1 MHTLRELAAPSQEV
15 EGELYGT
22 LGFARKSR
30 WKAGPYAVR
39 GSVCPLALFIIIF
52 AVNAAKA
59 NAAQQKEL
67 RTRCI
72 FPLTDGQEA
81 ASAMQREYGF
91 LYLGELL
98 ERYEER
104 FGMTLPDRRAIAL
117 ALGYTSDITTPEMF
131 VGSQKGNFIQ
141 AVRRHTDA
149 EPDIYLAGAL
159 YLIHRKECTVVILED
174 HMKKWTYTKTE
185 ELIFAMSLFPDKEQ
199 AFAQLGGQLIDLLG
213 KGRTLPV
220 FGNTDIFN
228 CAFAMLYPL
237 KKQMKARRMDVLR
250 ALLSLPVSFV
260 REGNKHH
267 GWLLEHGYTPVEI
280 VYANAAALCSQC
292 VPGGPGRKS
301 LTAEKLIVAL
311 FRTVLAYDKA
321 LPAEVYEQLSQ
332 IYQMYSTFDVKCYG
346 EHRLA
351 DTLWEGA
358 QIQTPETTAWF
369 IHCCGDTL
377 HPATA
382 GFDVMESK
390 WDALAVSLDAKVYQK
405 LFASCL
411 GEDMNV
417 AQLQERL
424 DRYRALTQKDY
435 LTWYSEDA
443 YIDKF
448 PLLVKTG
455 IIDLWA
461 AFQSCL
467 SEDSA
472 ISKPRLLRHIKE
484 YCRGVTKPQAFEFL
498 KQFLPQYGYQG
509 KESYLDQYQHGFE
522 YELWEQKGYNGGEII
537 LKLHR
542 DFLADDPE
550 GQRMLLH
557 WVDEYFFTENPKRY
571 LDFVTAVLKNEE
583 VAALLSPEDQRGIFD
598 AVISRSKLSAYDA
611 GQLKQRYLTPEE
623 QESEQTAKKAAAEE
637 EKRQEHLKLV
647 QDIEDCYADSSN
659 GTFEAVIKFLNK
671 YRYYSDR
678 EKIAHRVV
686 RDGLGQLLQTN
697 GAALAPKEAGRFLDV
712 CGELVGSGTLDW
724 AELQSYILRI
734 KEVKRDDPDSDPD
747 E

>member
-1 MHTLRELAAPSQEV
+1 MNLSNMSVFAAQIN
-15 EGELYGT
+15 LK
-22 LGFARKSR
+22 L
-30 WKAGPYAVR
+30 
-39 GSVCPLALFIIIF
+39 LNDIIIF
-52 AVNAAKA
+52 VVNAAKA

-72 FPLTDGQEA
+72 FPLSPGQPA

-104 FGMTLPDRRAIAL
+104 FGMTPPDRRAIAL

-131 VGSQKGNFIQ
+131 VGSQKGDFIQ
-141 AVRRHTDA
+141 AVRRHADA
-149 EPDIYLAGAL
+149 EPDIYLTGAL
-159 YLIHRKECTVVILED
+159 YLIHRKECTVVILEN
-174 HMKKWTYTKTE
+174 HLKEWTYTKTE

-199 AFAQLGGQLIDLLG
+199 AFAQFGGQLVELLG

-220 FGNTDIFN
+220 FGNTDILN
-228 CAFAMLYPL
+228 CAFAMLFPL
-237 KKQMKARRMDVLR
+237 KRRMKARSMDVLR

-260 REGNKHH
+260 KEGSKHH
-267 GWLLEHGYTPVEI
+267 GWLLEHGYTAMEI

-292 VPGGPGRKS
+292 VPGGPGRNS

-311 FRTVLAYDKA
+311 FRTVLAYDKP
-321 LPAEVYEQLSQ
+321 LPAEVYGQLTQ
-332 IYQMYSTFDVKCYG
+332 IYQMYSTFDIKCC
-346 EHRLA
+346 EVHRLA
-351 DTLWEGA
+351 DTLRGGL
-358 QIQTPETTAWF
+358 QIQTPETMAWF
-369 IHCCGDTL
+369 IRCTGDAL
-377 HPATA
+377 HPATTS
-382 GFDVMESK
+382 FDIMKSK
-390 WDALAVSLDAKVYQK
+390 WDALAVSLDAEAYQK
-405 LFASCL
+405 LFADCL
-411 GEDMNV
+411 GEDMNA

-424 DRYRALTQKDY
+424 NRYCALTQKDY
-435 LTWYSEDA
+435 LTWYSEKA
-443 YIDKF
+443 YISKF
-448 PLLVKTG
+448 PLLVKAG
-455 IIDLWA
+455 IINLWTS
-461 AFQSCL
+461 FQSCL
-467 SEDSA
+467 SEDGA
-472 ISKPRLLRHIKE
+472 ISNPNLLQHIKD
-484 YCRGVTKPQAFEFL
+484 YCRGVTTPQAFEFL

-509 KESYLDQYQHGFE
+509 KERYLDQYQHGFE
-522 YELWEQKGYNGGEII
+522 SELWKEKSYSSEII
-537 LKLHR
+537 FTLSR
-542 DFLADDPE
+542 DFLKDDPA
-550 GQRMLLH
+550 GQWMLLH
-557 WVDEYFFTENPKRY
+557 WVDEYFFTKKPKSY
-571 LDFVTAVLKNEE
+571 LNFVIAVLKTED

-598 AVISRSKLSAYDA
+598 VVISRSKLSAYDA

-623 QESEQTAKKAAAEE
+623 QQAEQAAQKAAAEE

-678 EKIAHRVV
+678 EKIAHRVA

-697 GAALAPKEAGRFLDV
+697 GAALGLKEAGRFLDV

-724 AELQSYILRI
+724 VELQSYILRI

>member
-1 MHTLRELAAPSQEV
+1 MNVSNMSA
-15 EGELYGT
+15 YG
-22 LGFARKSR
+22 LQINLK
-30 WKAGPYAVR
+30 
-39 GSVCPLALFIIIF
+39 LLNDIIIF
-52 AVNAAKA
+52 VVNAAKA
-59 NAAQQKEL
+59 SCAQKGDL

-72 FPLTDGQEA
+72 FPLTDNQAA

-104 FGMTLPDRRAIAL
+104 FSITLPDRRAIAL
-117 ALGYTSDITTPEMF
+117 ALGYTRDIATPEMF
-131 VGSQKGNFIQ
+131 VGSQRGDFIQ
-141 AVRRHTDA
+141 AVRRYA
-149 EPDIYLAGAL
+149 ENDVYLTGAL
-159 YLIHRKECTVVILED
+159 YLIHERESSAVVFED
-174 HMKKWTYTKTE
+174 HLKKWTYTQTE

-199 AFAQLGGQLIDLLG
+199 AFAQFGDRLVDLLG
-213 KGRTLPV
+213 KGRTLPI
-220 FGNTDIFN
+220 FSNTDILN
-228 CAFAMLYPL
+228 CAFAMLFPL
-237 KKQMKARRMDVLR
+237 KKRMKARRMDVLR

-260 REGNKHH
+260 KEGSKHH
-267 GWLLEHGYTPVEI
+267 SWLLEHGYTSIEI

-292 VPGGPGRKS
+292 VPGGPGRNS

-332 IYQMYSTFDVKCYG
+332 IYQMYAKFDVKCCGKY
-346 EHRLA
+346 RLA
-351 DTLWEGA
+351 DTLRDGV
-358 QIQTPETTAWF
+358 QIQTPETMAWF
-369 IHCCGDTL
+369 IRCTGDVL
-377 HPATA
+377 HPATMS
-382 GFDVMESK
+382 FDILESK
-390 WDALAVSLDAKVYQK
+390 WDALAVNLDAETYQK
-405 LFASCL
+405 LFTDCL
-411 GEDMNV
+411 SEDMNA
-417 AQLQERL
+417 AQIQERL

-467 SEDSA
+467 SEDGA
-472 ISKPRLLRHIKE
+472 ISRPRLLQHIKE
-484 YCRGVTKPQAFEFL
+484 YCRGITKPQAFEFL
-498 KQFLPQYGYQG
+498 KRFLPQYGYQG
-509 KESYLDQYQHGFE
+509 KERYLDQYQHGFE

-542 DFLADDPE
+542 DFLADDPA

-557 WVDEYFFTENPKRY
+557 WVDEYFFTKKPKSY
-571 LDFVTAVLKNEE
+571 LDFAIAVLKDENA
-583 VAALLSPEDQRGIFD
+583 AALLSPEDQRGIFD
-598 AVISRSKLSAYDA
+598 VVISRSKLSAYDA

-623 QESEQTAKKAAAEE
+623 QQAEQMAKEAAAEE

-647 QDIEDCYADSSN
+647 QGIEDCYADSNN

-686 RDGLGQLLQTN
+686 RDGLGLLLQTN
-697 GAALAPKEAGRFLDV
+697 EAVLAPKEAGRFLNV

-724 AELQSYILRI
+724 AELQSYILKV
-734 KEVKRDDPDSDPD
+734 KEVKCDDPDSNPD
-747 E
+747 K

>member
-1 MHTLRELAAPSQEV
+1 MNLSNMSVFAAQIN
-15 EGELYGT
+15 LK
-22 LGFARKSR
+22 L
-30 WKAGPYAVR
+30 
-39 GSVCPLALFIIIF
+39 LNDIIIF
-52 AVNAAKA
+52 VVNAAKA

-104 FGMTLPDRRAIAL
+104 YGMTLPDRRAIAL

-141 AVRRHTDA
+141 AVRRYADA
-149 EPDIYLAGAL
+149 EPDIYLTGAL

-174 HMKKWTYTKTE
+174 HLKKWTYTKTE

-199 AFAQLGGQLIDLLG
+199 AFSQFGGRLVDLLG

-228 CAFAMLYPL
+228 RTFAMLYPL

-260 REGNKHH
+260 KAGSKHH
-267 GWLLEHGYTPVEI
+267 GWLLEHGYTPIEI

-292 VPGGPGRKS
+292 VPGGPGRSS

-311 FRTVLAYDKA
+311 FRTVLAYDKP
-321 LPAEVYEQLSQ
+321 LPAEVYGQLTQ
-332 IYQMYSTFDVKCYG
+332 IYQMYSTFDIKCC
-346 EHRLA
+346 EAHRLA
-351 DTLWEGA
+351 DTLREGI
-358 QIQTPETTAWF
+358 QIQTPETMTWF
-369 IHCCGDTL
+369 IRCFGDAL
-377 HPATA
+377 HPATLS
-382 GFDVMESK
+382 FDIMKSK
-390 WDALAVSLDAKVYQK
+390 WDALAVSLDAEAYQK
-405 LFASCL
+405 LFADCL
-411 GEDMNV
+411 GEDMNA

-424 DRYRALTQKDY
+424 NRYCALTQKDY
-435 LTWYSEDA
+435 LTWYSEKA
-443 YIDKF
+443 YISKF
-448 PLLVKTG
+448 PLLVKAG
-455 IIDLWA
+455 IINLWTS
-461 AFQSCL
+461 FQSCL
-467 SEDSA
+467 SEDGA
-472 ISKPRLLRHIKE
+472 ISNPNLLQHIKD
-484 YCRGVTKPQAFEFL
+484 YCRGVTTPQAFEFL

-509 KESYLDQYQHGFE
+509 KERYLDQYQHGFE
-522 YELWEQKGYNGGEII
+522 SELWKEKSYSSEII
-537 LKLHR
+537 FTLSR
-542 DFLADDPE
+542 DFLKDDPA

-557 WVDEYFFTENPKRY
+557 WVDEYFFVKKPKSY
-571 LDFVTAVLKNEE
+571 LDFAIAMLKDENA
-583 VAALLSPEDQRGIFD
+583 AALLSPEDQRGIFD
-598 AVISRSKLSAYDA
+598 VVISRSKLPAYVA
-611 GQLKQRYLTPEE
+611 SQLKQRYLTPEE
-623 QESEQTAKKAAAEE
+623 QQAEQTAKKAAAEE

-647 QDIEDCYADSSN
+647 QGIEDCYADSSN

-712 CGELVGSGTLDW
+712 CGELVGSGTLGW
-724 AELQSYILRI
+724 AELQSYILKV